1 MGVTVK
7 GVSRLDRRHRWKV
20 TRRGKAKLHGLSV
33 TYYRC
38 STCGRKVKLSEYWLD
53 IFTREVFNP
62 ALREQIYGKHPLF
75 ELFMKGAKNG

>member
-1 MGVTVK
+1 
-7 GVSRLDRRHRWKV
+7 
-20 TRRGKAKLHGLSV
+20 
-33 TYYRC
+33 
-38 STCGRKVKLSEYWLD
+38 VKLSEYWLD